1 MLDKIDLRN
10 LPDKLSDAVAKFG
23 GSWAAIIVCSSII
36 FLWIILNTWGFHVP
50 IDPYPYIFLNLLLSC
65 VAALQ
70 APFILMAD
78 TRKEVNN
85 LERREEQLAVD
96 KKAEEEIREVLKK
109 LDKMHQDIIAIRF
122 KIQS

>member
-1 MLDKIDLRN
+1 
-10 LPDKLSDAVAKFG
+10 
-23 GSWAAIIVCSSII
+23 
-36 FLWIILNTWGFHVP
+36 
-50 IDPYPYIFLNLLLSC
+50 
-65 VAALQ
+65 
-70 APFILMAD
+70 MAD